1 MSDIIMYPKTLSD
14 LDLNPAVIQFQFYN
28 RTDIKTSVNLEC
40 IQLTMPNEAVHP
52 STVSWDHA
60 SFNMIQQTALNAIK
74 SGEQGLVQM
83 NNVEGWERIAAFGAN
98 NILQKYASSATAAV
112 NDLASVASRQ
122 IKNPY
127 LTMMLKGVD
136 FRSFKFQFKFTPF
149 SPDDTQTIDQIV
161 KLFRKRS
168 LPGDQSSDGGID
180 QLSDVGD
187 TSPYLKYPAEVDIK
201 YLWRGKENTY
211 LHRFKRSVI
220 DSVNVNY
227 TGQGVFSTMRDGM
240 PSSIV
245 MDVTFVETQIV
256 TAENISSKPNALSY

>member
-1 MSDIIMYPKTLSD
+1 MAEILYYPQTLTD
-14 LDLNPAVIQFQFYN
+14 HDLNPAVIQFQFYN
-28 RTDIKTSVNLEC
+28 RTDIKTSTSLEC
-40 IQLTMPNEAVHP
+40 IQLTMPNEAIHP

-60 SFNMIQQTALNAIK
+60 SFNEFQSVALK
-74 SGEQGLVQM
+74 DYTSGKFQVTGSE
-83 NNVEGWERIAAFGAN
+83 VERAAAWSAN
-98 NILQKYASSATAAV
+98 NLLQKFASSAANAISDT
-112 NDLASVASRQ
+112 ASVATRQ

-127 LTMMLKGVD
+127 LTMLFKGVD
-136 FRSFKFQFKFTPF
+136 FRSFQFQFKFTPY
-149 SPDDTQTIDQIV
+149 SPDDTQKIDQII

-168 LPGDQSSDGGID
+168 LPGNQASDGGIND
-180 QLSDVGD
+180 NSDIGN

-201 YLWRGKENTY
+201 YLWRGDENKF

-245 MDVTFVETQIV
+245 MDVRFVETQIV
-256 TAENISSKPNALSY
+256 TAENVSSQPSTLSY